1 MVDIIRE
8 ADVSVS
14 TFQNIFRSKDGVLL
28 DLVDSMFDN
37 QYATARRIAQ
47 DNATPALLFA
57 IETSIQL
64 TLTELSDNIR
74 EVYVETYSHPQSAD
88 AVYQKTAYV
97 LHELLGSYQPEC
109 SISDFYE
116 MEIGTAGLMRNYM
129 VKKCGIHFPFE
140 TKLKRFLTAALRVY
154 TVPEEDLKKVLAF
167 IEKLDIKAVATEIM
181 EKLFAMLEMK
191 YDFKLSRNID
201 KE

>member
-74 EVYVETYSHPQSAD
+74 EVYVETYSHSQSAE

-97 LHELLGSYQPEC
+97 LHEQ
-109 SISDFYE
+109 
-116 MEIGTAGLMRNYM
+116 IGRAH
-129 VKKCGIHFPFE
+129 V
-140 TKLKRFLTAALRVY
+140 
-154 TVPEEDLKKVLAF
+154 
-167 IEKLDIKAVATEIM
+167 
-181 EKLFAMLEMK
+181 
-191 YDFKLSRNID
+191 
-201 KE
+201 